1 MEEGLR
7 EEPLQEL
14 IEGSFEKP
22 IELSDELEF
31 CKGELQEAIDAAS
44 ESMDVIQEQTYEP
57 EPPSQPQNL
66 TEKQFKQQSEHQP
79 KPQSEQQLK
88 SQSDQQPKPQSEQQ
102 SKSQSEQ
109 QSKSQSEQQPKLQSE
124 KQHKSQSEQQNRSQ
138 SEQRPRS
145 LLDLRISRP
154 RSPFPTRIQVKI

>member
-31 CKGELQEAIDAAS
+31 CKGEQQEAIVAAS

-57 EPPSQPQNL
+57 EPPSQPQIL
-66 TEKQFKQQSEHQP
+66 TGKQSKQQSEH
-79 KPQSEQQLK
+79 
-88 SQSDQQPKPQSEQQ
+88 QPKPQSEQQ

-109 QSKSQSEQQPKLQSE
+109 QSKSQSEQQSKSQSEQQPKSQSE
-124 KQHKSQSEQQNRSQ
+124 KQHKSQSEQQNKSQ

>member
-31 CKGELQEAIDAAS
+31 CKGEQQEASVAAS

-57 EPPSQPQNL
+57 EPPSQPQIL
-66 TEKQFKQQSEHQP
+66 TDKQSKQQSEHQP
-79 KPQSEQQLK
+79 KPQSEH
-88 SQSDQQPKPQSEQQ
+88 QPKPQSEQQ

-109 QSKSQSEQQPKLQSE
+109 QPKSQSE
-124 KQHKSQSEQQNRSQ
+124 KQHKSQSEQQNKSQ

>member
-31 CKGELQEAIDAAS
+31 CKGEQQEASVAAS

-57 EPPSQPQNL
+57 EPPSQPQIL
-66 TEKQFKQQSEHQP
+66 TGKQSKQQSEH
-79 KPQSEQQLK
+79 
-88 SQSDQQPKPQSEQQ
+88 QPKPQSEQQ

-109 QSKSQSEQQPKLQSE
+109 QSKSQSEQQPKSQSE
-124 KQHKSQSEQQNRSQ
+124 KQHKSQSEQQNKSQ